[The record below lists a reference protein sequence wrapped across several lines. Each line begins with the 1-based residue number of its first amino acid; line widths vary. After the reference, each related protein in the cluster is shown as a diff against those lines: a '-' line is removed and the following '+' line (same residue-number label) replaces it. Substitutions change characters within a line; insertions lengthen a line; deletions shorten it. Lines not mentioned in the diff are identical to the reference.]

1 MPNLYTMFIKRILLP
16 IKNIN
21 GAFFR
26 VVTTYLLCVDW
37 PITDNSQQI
46 NLLREKLFSWVVRDQ
61 SEFKLEGGG
70 GEMKFFR
77 TKIRDPP

>member
-1 MPNLYTMFIKRILLP
+1 MVL
-16 IKNIN
+16 
-21 GAFFR
+21 FFR

-46 NLLREKLFSWVVRDQ
+46 NLLRDKLFSWVVRDQ

-70 GEMKFFR
+70 GVEEK
-77 TKIRDPP
+77 